1 MRPSLSHF
9 LACLAEDRSYWGFA
23 GLGLYFWTGAEK
35 TETGREDGEATHTEQ
50 QITFFGGCAQWVQAQ
65 ADLERCTWSHCMVH

>member
-23 GLGLYFWTGAEK
+23 GLGLYICTGAE
-35 TETGREDGEATHTEQ
+35 
-50 QITFFGGCAQWVQAQ
+50 
-65 ADLERCTWSHCMVH
+65 S